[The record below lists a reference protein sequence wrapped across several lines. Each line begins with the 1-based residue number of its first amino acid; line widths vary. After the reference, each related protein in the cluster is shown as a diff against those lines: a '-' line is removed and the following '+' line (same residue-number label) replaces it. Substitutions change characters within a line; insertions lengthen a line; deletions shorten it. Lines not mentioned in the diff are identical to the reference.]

1 MGGIIQPWLE
11 YVFNLS
17 FIHKNTFS
25 YRLFDN
31 LHTFSCR
38 LFNKPYTFYGRLLGA
53 KLAKKS
59 IYTKLFWNF
68 HKKTSRPLTLSSR
81 LILPKFCD
89 LPAGASSVRTFRS
102 YLRDFTGGEEILAKG
117 YKGYKSFFCFFHVLL
132 RLAHRLD
139 AGWIIPICHNS
150 RRKGEGRNI

>member
-68 HKKTSRPLTLSSR
+68 HKKNLATFDFVESLNTPKVLWPPRRGIFGQNFQVVFTRLHRWRGNPRKRLQRLQKFFLFFSCIIAIGTSFGCRVNNTNMP
-81 LILPKFCD
+81 
-89 LPAGASSVRTFRS
+89 
-102 YLRDFTGGEEILAKG
+102 
-117 YKGYKSFFCFFHVLL
+117 
-132 RLAHRLD
+132 
-139 AGWIIPICHNS
+139 
-150 RRKGEGRNI
+150 

>member
-38 LFNKPYTFYGRLLGA
+38 LFYKPNTFYGLLLGA
-53 KLAKKS
+53 KLGKKL
-59 IYTKLFWNF
+59 YTPNYFEIF
-68 HKKTSRPLTLSSR
+68 TKKTSRPLTLSSR

-117 YKGYKSFFCFFHVLL
+117 YKGYKSFFCFFMYYCDWHIV
-132 RLAHRLD
+132 
-139 AGWIIPICHNS
+139 WMQ
-150 RRKGEGRNI
+150 GE